1 VKSVRGFTD
10 FGISYVYVIFDDTA
24 DMYWA
29 RSRVVEYLQGIRG
42 QLPEEVNPVIGPDAI
57 GVGWVFEYALIDE
70 TGRNTLVDLRGFQ
83 DWYLRYWLASV
94 PGVAE
99 VASIGGFVQPYQVT
113 VDPVRLAAYD
123 LGIRDL
129 VDAIRASNNDV
140 QGRLLEFAGREY
152 MVRGRGYLEAV
163 ADIEEVSLG
172 ADASGTPSRVADVPR
187 VGLGPDIRRGVAELD
202 GRGEVV
208 GGIVVMRFGEN
219 ALNVI
224 DGVTAKLREVQG
236 AMPEGVRIEPTYDRS
251 GLINDS
257 LDTLRRT
264 LIEEAIV
271 VSIVIIIFLFHLRSA
286 LVPIIALPIAVA
298 ASFIPM
304 YYLGVSANIMS
315 PGGVRGRRGVARR
328 RDRLWPT
335 HNSATLVP
343 STGVGG
349 DPSFHA
355 GSDGRIR
362 VGTSQRRRCES
373 RDQSVA
379 ET

>member
-1 VKSVRGFTD
+1 
-10 FGISYVYVIFDDTA
+10 
-24 DMYWA
+24 
-29 RSRVVEYLQGIRG
+29 
-42 QLPEEVNPVIGPDAI
+42 
-57 GVGWVFEYALIDE
+57 
-70 TGRNTLVDLRGFQ
+70 
-83 DWYLRYWLASV
+83 
-94 PGVAE
+94 
-99 VASIGGFVQPYQVT
+99 
-113 VDPVRLAAYD
+113 
-123 LGIRDL
+123 
-129 VDAIRASNNDV
+129 
-140 QGRLLEFAGREY
+140 
-152 MVRGRGYLEAV
+152 
-163 ADIEEVSLG
+163 
-172 ADASGTPSRVADVPR
+172 
-187 VGLGPDIRRGVAELD
+187 
-202 GRGEVV
+202 
-208 GGIVVMRFGEN
+208 
-219 ALNVI
+219 
-224 DGVTAKLREVQG
+224 
-236 AMPEGVRIEPTYDRS
+236 VRIEPTYDRS